1 MGYFVIF
8 ELRIEYAYMHVCISL
23 LVLYHIGLVA
33 SREKILVGS
42 VVWLVISSE
51 IMKCQLAT
59 AEKVIHYTRSNG
71 TKSYVMYIT
80 VKSLI

>member
-1 MGYFVIF
+1 MF
-8 ELRIEYAYMHVCISL
+8 ELRIEYAYMHVCMGL

-33 SREKILVGS
+33 SREKILVGIA
-42 VVWLVISSE
+42 VWLPVSSE

-80 VKSLI
+80 VKSPI